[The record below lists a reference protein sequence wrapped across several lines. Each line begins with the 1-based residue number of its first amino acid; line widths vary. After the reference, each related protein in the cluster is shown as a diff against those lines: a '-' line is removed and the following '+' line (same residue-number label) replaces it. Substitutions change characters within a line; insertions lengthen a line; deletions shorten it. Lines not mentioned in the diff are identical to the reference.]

1 MDAIKFLGIHI
12 DQFINFKK
20 HINELVKKL
29 SKIVGLFFKV
39 RHVLPL
45 DVLLSLYRTLFEPHL
60 TYCNIIWH
68 NTYPTYTEKLLILQK
83 KAIRAISWSTRNSH
97 TNALFHRHGLLKLP
111 ECNFYHNACT
121 MYNVQCCQQVKPH
134 TQKKY
139 I

>member
-12 DQFINFKK
+12 DQFINFKE

-45 DVLLSLYRTLFEPHL
+45 DMLFSLYRTLFEPHL
-60 TYCNIIWH
+60 TYCNIIWN
-68 NTYPTYTEKLLILQK
+68 NTYPTYIEQLLILQK

-121 MYNVQCCQQVKPH
+121 MLS
-134 TQKKY
+134 TG
-139 I
+139 